1 MRRAR
6 ATSTTRA
13 SSATSATS
21 ATSVVV
27 VGVLGLLAAALAG
40 CSSGEPQVELS
51 QVGAATGTPV
61 PTQTVTVTQV
71 ETRTVTAT
79 TTRVQTATVTVSPT
93 VTVTALPHP
102 TLTTSAVFNRPAAQ
116 ADYGNLVGD
125 VGVLDRMTLSG
136 NAAALQLD
144 LLGQHLS
151 GLAANGPPPGLDP
164 PSYYGRLYSLGLFAR
179 AASDEA
185 QAGSPVAA
193 SRYTVIRQETGV
205 LLSLVDGALST
216 RFVLPP
222 PAPRVTSPAAPSST
236 AR

>member
-1 MRRAR
+1 VRRAR
-6 ATSTTRA
+6 AARATRA
-13 SSATSATS
+13 TRATSATR
-21 ATSVVV
+21 AVVV
-27 VGVLGLLAAALAG
+27 AALGLVAAVLAG

-93 VTVTALPHP
+93 VTVTALPRP
-102 TLTTSAVFNRPAAQ
+102 SLTTSTVFNRPAAL
-116 ADYGNLVGD
+116 ADYGNLVDD

-144 LLGQHLS
+144 LLAQHL
-151 GLAANGPPPGLDP
+151 GRLAANGPPPGLDS

-216 RFVLPP
+216 TFALPP
-222 PAPRVTSPAAPSST
+222 PAPRPTSPAATPSAT
-236 AR
+236 R